1 LNILGLDGN
10 TLGVD
15 GAQVGILEEG
25 DEVSLDGLLE
35 STDGGRLETQ
45 VGLELLGDL
54 TDETLEWELADEELS
69 RLLVTTDL
77 TESDGSWL
85 VSVWLLDTTGRWGL
99 LAGSLGGK
107 LLSWGLATSG
117 FTGSLLSTG
126 HCDRFEPKR
135 LKDSGFI

>member
-1 LNILGLDGN
+1 LNILGLNGN

-15 GAQVGILEEG
+15 SAQVGILEEG

-35 STDGGRLETQ
+35 STDGGRLEAQ

-99 LAGSLGGK
+99 FAGSLGSK

-117 FTGSLLSTG
+117 FTGSLLGTG
-126 HCDRFEPKR
+126 HCDRFKLKR

>member
-1 LNILGLDGN
+1 
-10 TLGVD
+10 VD

-25 DEVSLDGLLE
+25 DEVSLDRLLE
-35 STDGGRLETQ
+35 STDGGRLEAQ
-45 VGLELLGDL
+45 VGLELLSDF
-54 TDETLEWELADEELS
+54 TDKTLEWELADEELS

-99 LAGSLGGK
+99 LAGSLGSK

-117 FTGSLLSTG
+117 LA
-126 HCDRFEPKR
+126 
-135 LKDSGFI
+135 